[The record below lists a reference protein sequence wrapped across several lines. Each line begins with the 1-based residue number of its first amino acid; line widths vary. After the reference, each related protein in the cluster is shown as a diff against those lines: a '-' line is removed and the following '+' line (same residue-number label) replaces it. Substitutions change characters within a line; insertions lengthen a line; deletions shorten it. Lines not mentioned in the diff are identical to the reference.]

1 MFEAA
6 MSLLILFCLSP
17 LAPMLRPPPPP
28 VPTCLR
34 LAMLSLIL
42 AVHCDSTL
50 LLLTTAASRNNRS
63 ISSPLG
69 CMSPLP
75 DEKFSAFLQPSTAGL
90 ISLSRSESVLSDL
103 CFFCCSITRSYLIC
117 FFLRDRK
124 LNLSNAALSIEDGF
138 DEVVTFCAMTPQ
150 KALDARMWKMF

>member
-1 MFEAA
+1 
-6 MSLLILFCLSP
+6 
-17 LAPMLRPPPPP
+17 
-28 VPTCLR
+28 
-34 LAMLSLIL
+34 
-42 AVHCDSTL
+42 
-50 LLLTTAASRNNRS
+50 
-63 ISSPLG
+63 
-69 CMSPLP
+69 MSPLP

-90 ISLSRSESVLSDL
+90 ISWEEIVQITGKHTLNIHIFKVFKLECLKAFPRILNVCKKHVFCLYLNNSLSRSESVLSDL
-103 CFFCCSITRSYLIC
+103 YFFCCSITRSYLIC